1 MQGNN
6 KGIFRFRQYRI
17 ANSVLRNDVTGHST
31 PFPVPEHTIT
41 TLVLGPG
48 TSLLISLSW
57 EHDN

>member
-41 TLVLGPG
+41 TLVFRPRNVLTNLTLMG
-48 TSLLISLSW
+48 T
-57 EHDN
+57 